1 MLHDAGS
8 WHFEFNELV
17 AAIREKLL
25 ALAGVS
31 RAAGFEAIRM
41 VPLPPDSSVKGPAL
55 FVGTAT
61 KPLH

>member
-1 MLHDAGS
+1 LGFPEDHMRRML
-8 WHFEFNELV
+8 E
-17 AAIREKLL
+17 
-25 ALAGVS
+25 
-31 RAAGFEAIRM
+31 AAGFEAIRM